1 MIAITNYF
9 FPSVLYL
16 LEQELVG
23 RGSQIKQVES
33 PLTDIEVMWNS
44 ISIGAGV
51 HNSGISD
58 QVTT

>member
-9 FPSVLYL
+9 FPSVLY
-16 LEQELVG
+16 LVG

-33 PLTDIEVMWNS
+33 PLTDIEVMWS